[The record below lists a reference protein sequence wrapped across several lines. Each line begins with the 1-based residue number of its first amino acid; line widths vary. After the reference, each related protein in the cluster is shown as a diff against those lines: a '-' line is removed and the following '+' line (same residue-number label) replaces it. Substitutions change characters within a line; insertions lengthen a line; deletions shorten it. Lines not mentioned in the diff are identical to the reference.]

1 MISAFRLVPRGMPSA
16 SMGGLGA
23 QVGRYLEGFNRVGD
37 APPDIHA
44 VAIADPAVFFLAVH
58 GFEQR
63 TAAMLADEE
72 IGRAVYVDL
81 GNHDFDSRSCMAFSA
96 SLRTSVHPFSR
107 WSGFHES
114 GNWALPSA
122 HQFLKSS
129 IRAWDRAFARC
140 HLDRYLS

>member
-1 MISAFRLVPRGMPSA
+1 MIGAIRQVPGGMPNA
-16 SMGGLGA
+16 SMGGLSA
-23 QVGRYLEGFNRVGD
+23 QVGRHLEGFNRVGD

-44 VAIADPAVFFLAVH
+44 VAIADPAVSFQAVH

-63 TAAMLADEE
+63 NAAMPADED

-81 GNHDFDSRSCMAFSA
+81 GNHDFELRSCMAFSV
-96 SLRTSVHPFSR
+96 SLRTSVHPFSS

-122 HQFLKSS
+122 DMKPWISS
-129 IRAWDRAFARC
+129 RIYMRAGFRA
-140 HLDRYLS
+140 LPS